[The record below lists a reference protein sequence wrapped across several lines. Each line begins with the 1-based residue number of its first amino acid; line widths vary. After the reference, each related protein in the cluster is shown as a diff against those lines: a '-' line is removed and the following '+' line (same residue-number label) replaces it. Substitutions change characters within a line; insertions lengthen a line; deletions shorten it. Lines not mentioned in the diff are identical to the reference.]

1 MRLST
6 KSLGNLVMRCTMPRI
21 KFHDLGVY
29 NKKEDTVFIDNG
41 GSILAVAHLDC
52 VKYNKPKITDNHIIT
67 GTLDDRLGVWGILDA
82 LPHITKVKYDILLT
96 NDEEIGQSTA
106 GQWTVPEGKDYN
118 WMFSLDRRGLD
129 VVTYMYDNKPWEDCL
144 KTQFTLGRGTVSD
157 ISYLERL
164 KISGVNFGIG
174 YHGEHSESCHANL
187 SEVAK
192 RVMDIG
198 AFISANSKTKFV
210 HTPRVYEKVKYVYND
225 DYWNQYRGKGSSL
238 GPKTDAYKG
247 DRRFDE
253 RRDDFGFPSDGEDD
267 YKDMDFYNEKSLDCY
282 QCGGYTELWWNF
294 CVDCGAKLAEA
305 KKFS

>member
-6 KSLGNLVMRCTMPRI
+6 KSLGRLVVRCTTPRV
-21 KFHDLGVY
+21 KFHALGEY
-29 NKKEDTVFIDNG
+29 NKSEDTVFIDNG

-82 LPHITKVKYDILLT
+82 LPNVTKVKYDILLT
-96 NDEEIGQSTA
+96 NDEEIGKSTA
-106 GQWTVPEGKDYN
+106 GNWTLPEGKDYN

-144 KTQFTLGRGTVSD
+144 KESFKLGRGSVSD

-174 YHGEHSESCHANL
+174 YHGEHSDACHANL
-187 SEVAK
+187 SEVAQ
-192 RVMDIG
+192 RIIDIG
-198 AFISANSKTKFV
+198 NFISKNSKTKFPHV
-210 HTPRVYEKVKYVYND
+210 PREKVRSYPIQNHGD
-225 DYWNQYRGKGSSL
+225 FWNQNRQNSL
-238 GPKTDAYKG
+238 GRGTTVYDG
-247 DRRFDE
+247 DRRFDNKF
-253 RRDDFGFPSDGEDD
+253 DDDNYSDIYDT
-267 YKDMDFYNEKSLDCY
+267 KSLDCY
-282 QCGGYTELWWNF
+282 QCGSYTELWWNF